1 LPSSDERIW
10 AEESD
15 ESKGAYYNF
24 KNGRRPWGEQ
34 MISITMHALPG
45 RDTHHVAETILQA
58 PASKPQPIQQRLQVL
73 KTLHQ
78 QKIITDEEYN
88 S

>member
-1 LPSSDERIW
+1 
-10 AEESD
+10 
-15 ESKGAYYNF
+15 
-24 KNGRRPWGEQ
+24 